1 MNRSTTE
8 KILTRI
14 TVFTFFLMLFAS
26 CGSSRRTVGV
36 EEGWEILDDRKVNF
50 VRDKDVIEV
59 KSRNQFTAIQFKVED
74 RDIRINE
81 LQIYFDNGDKLEPAI
96 DDVVKAGESSRIIDI
111 GREGRFIDRIEFKYR
126 TTGSILK
133 GRAQVLTLGRR
144 YNPYGY

>member
-14 TVFTFFLMLFAS
+14 TVFTLFLMLLSS

-59 KSRNQFTAIQFKVED
+59 KSRSQFTAIQFKVED

-81 LQIYFDNGDKLEPAI
+81 LQIYFNNGDKLEPAI
-96 DDVVKAGESSRIIDI
+96 DDVVKAGESSRIIEI

>member
-14 TVFTFFLMLFAS
+14 TVFTFFLMLLAS

>member
-14 TVFTFFLMLFAS
+14 TVFTFFLMLLAS

-96 DDVVKAGESSRIIDI
+96 DDVVKAGESSRIIEI

>member
-1 MNRSTTE
+1 MNRTTTE

-14 TVFTFFLMLFAS
+14 TVFTLFLMLLSS

-59 KSRNQFTAIQFKVED
+59 KSRSQFTAIQFKVED

-81 LQIYFDNGDKLEPAI
+81 LQIYFNNGDKLEPAI
-96 DDVVKAGESSRIIDI
+96 DDVVKAGESSRIIEI